1 MREKYGENPH
11 THENYHIA
19 SHLFTNNRGDNA
31 KIPCGALF
39 YPLVGIL
46 AGNLQSVTC
55 SFRCCIESKVF
66 CHDKNFEFT
75 PEQLLHRDRPL
86 VSRQPYDLVRRT
98 LDVSQPITL
107 YAGLCRRRRWPEP
120 LYESFGCPTG
130 YTCVVRV
137 NNREY
142 QTDGVCDTDTLARE
156 SAAMRAYLIC
166 RNFSVNDGMYPAGHA
181 HGGIVQGIPV
191 AIGTGRRS
199 RYADDTDT
207 STSGGSRSGGSSP
220 ESYDGG
226 RVGRDRP
233 ARVPTRALA
242 YGHRGLQS

>member
-1 MREKYGENPH
+1 VAPLGINEDSLISKIFFLLVKPPWYLSGRSAYERRVSKPGYLSIE
-11 THENYHIA
+11 TH
-19 SHLFTNNRGDNA
+19 
-31 KIPCGALF
+31 
-39 YPLVGIL
+39 IL
-46 AGNLQSVTC
+46 LGQDFL
-55 SFRCCIESKVF
+55 IEMYYIMY
-66 CHDKNFEFT
+66 
-75 PEQLLHRDRPL
+75 L
-86 VSRQPYDLVRRT
+86 
-98 LDVSQPITL
+98 
-107 YAGLCRRRRWPEP
+107 AGLCRRRRWPEP

-142 QTDGVCDTDTLARE
+142 QADGVCDTDTLARE
-156 SAAMRAYLIC
+156 NAAMRAYLIC
-166 RNFSVNDGMYPAGHA
+166 RNFSINDGMYPTGHD

-233 ARVPTRALA
+233 GPVPTRALA
-242 YGHRGLQS
+242 YGHRGL